1 VFDFGSPPL
10 KLGRPKG
17 SSLIAMDGKTGNTQI
32 FAALADISGM
42 ATSHFSHFELADLRI
57 LEDFFVLFFQR

>member
-1 VFDFGSPPL
+1 
-10 KLGRPKG
+10 
-17 SSLIAMDGKTGNTQI
+17 
-32 FAALADISGM
+32 M